1 MQRSDMQKAVSE
13 TQRAGAEIQGAVQT
27 QMQHSMDFGAEAT
40 RAGLNAAIKIGHT
53 TIEAFRQCAQ
63 LQADSTDQLFEE
75 SIKVTKAFLGE
86 GDAREA
92 ITLWGKAWERNL
104 KRSIEASR
112 GISENAIRA
121 QSEMIEAAGQFLVAA
136 TDNAVA
142 GAKAT
147 ASILPRTAQT
157 AAARRAA

>member
-1 MQRSDMQKAVSE
+1 MQRDMQKAVNE
-13 TQRAGAEIQGAVQT
+13 TQRAGAEIQGS
-27 QMQHSMDFGAEAT
+27 MQNSMQSSMEMSAEVT
-40 RAGLNAAIKIGHT
+40 RAGLNAAIRIGHQ
-53 TIEAFRQCAQ
+53 TIEAYRQCTQ
-63 LQADSTDQLFEE
+63 LQADSTDQLLEE
-75 SIKVTKAFLGE
+75 SIRLTRAFFGE

-104 KRSIEASR
+104 KRSLEASR
-112 GISENAIRA
+112 GLSESAIRA
-121 QSEMIEAAGQFLVAA
+121 QSEMIEAAGQFLSAA

-147 ASILPRTAQT
+147 ASVLPRAAQ

>member
-1 MQRSDMQKAVSE
+1 MQRSDMQKAVSD
-13 TQRAGAEIQGAVQT
+13 TQRAGAEIQGSMQNQV
-27 QMQHSMDFGAEAT
+27 QHSMEFGAEVT
-40 RAGLNAAIKIGHT
+40 RAGLNAAIRIGHT
-53 TIEAFRQCAQ
+53 TIEAYRQCTQ
-63 LQADSTDQLFEE
+63 LQADSTDQLLEE
-75 SIKVTKAFLGE
+75 SIKITKAFFGE

-92 ITLWGKAWERNL
+92 ITLWGRAWERNL

-121 QSEMIEAAGQFLVAA
+121 QSEMIEAAGQFLSVA

-147 ASILPRTAQT
+147 ASILPRAAQS
-157 AAARRAA
+157 AARRAA